1 MSRSKK
7 SVILSSVPGST
18 VLKETY
24 KNKVK
29 QAGIVRE
36 IKVLDDIH
44 ISFDELISSYN
55 GRYPNELANRF
66 LSRNA
71 MALRFLGI
79 EGVVVNTS
87 KKGKI
92 KLTSSRY
99 AGCIPLINPN
109 TGLHGGSITV
119 LGRYGEDISELYSVI
134 ESSMEPEFDDRL
146 KFRSDSFVKPP
157 LYFECMKYIDKY
169 AEAQKYKWRK
179 FENVE
184 KIQAFPTASTNWEK
198 YALKS
203 YDPSYTFK
211 YPNKCNILTRNH
223 PEWQELTYVLDYCI
237 DEVISTR
244 TPARS
249 KMVYW
254 SKINLLKKTYDQ
266 RSLKEVKEV
275 RIHMSDPAIIKSL
288 KEAANKILQ
297 NVSSTNCAWRMDYAE
312 FFERY
317 VQYIC
322 KRVAL
327 RKAAH
332 FVANTKYGVSGNRP
346 AWALHYIE
354 PDIVITK
361 GDKQIIIDAKYKSHM
376 FNVNSTSDDL
386 KETFREDFHQ
396 VLAYSSFSG
405 CQQKTVMIFYPFNP
419 PEGSN
424 NQLISRKLLVQS
436 SMNGY
441 TCEAYL
447 VGISLKKADLESIIQ
462 KLSSDIIKF

>member
-1 MSRSKK
+1 MSKSKK
-7 SVILSSVPGST
+7 SVILSSAPGST

-36 IKVLDDIH
+36 IKVLDDIY

-55 GRYPNELANRF
+55 GRYPNELANHF

-134 ESSMEPEFDDRL
+134 ESSMEPEFDDKL
-146 KFRSDSFVKPP
+146 KFRSDSYVKPP

-169 AEAQKYKWRK
+169 AEALKYKWRK

-184 KIQAFPTASTNWEK
+184 KIQAFPTASTSWEK
-198 YALKS
+198 YALKC
-203 YDPSYTFK
+203 YDPAYTFK

-223 PEWQELTYVLDYCI
+223 PEWQELTYVLDFCI
-237 DEVISTR
+237 DEVMSTR

-249 KMVYW
+249 KIVYL
-254 SKINLLKKTYDQ
+254 SKINMLKKTYDR
-266 RSLKEVKEV
+266 RSLKAVKEI
-275 RIHMSDPAIIKSL
+275 RMHMSDPVIIKSL
-288 KEAANKILQ
+288 KEAANRILQ
-297 NVSSTNCAWRMDYAE
+297 NVTSSNCAWRMDYAE

-317 VQYIC
+317 VQYLC
-322 KRVAL
+322 KRVAQ

-332 FVANTKYGVSGNRP
+332 MIANTKYGISGNRP

-354 PDIVITK
+354 PDIVIKK
-361 GDKQIIIDAKYKSHM
+361 GNSQVVIDAKYKSHM
-376 FNVNSTSDDL
+376 FNINNTSDDL

-396 VLAYSSFSG
+396 VLAYSSFGG
-405 CQQKTVMIFYPFNP
+405 CKTKNVVLIYPFNP
-419 PEGSN
+419 PSDSVSKTIHRE
-424 NQLISRKLLVQS
+424 LMVRS
-436 SMNGY
+436 SLNDY
-441 TCEAYL
+441 VCKACL
-447 VGISLKKADLESIIQ
+447 VGIS
-462 KLSSDIIKF
+462 